1 VVEIRERTA
10 TVGWRDDV
18 VVPQEPD
25 EVGQTLGNSR
35 PSAITCAG
43 EPVEILLDERFI
55 DLSNRTSLSCKPLS
69 ELMTVT

>member
-1 VVEIRERTA
+1 VRRRNDPLLT
-10 TVGWRDDV
+10 
-18 VVPQEPD
+18 QEPD

-55 DLSNRTSLSCKPLS
+55 YLSNRTSLSFKPLS